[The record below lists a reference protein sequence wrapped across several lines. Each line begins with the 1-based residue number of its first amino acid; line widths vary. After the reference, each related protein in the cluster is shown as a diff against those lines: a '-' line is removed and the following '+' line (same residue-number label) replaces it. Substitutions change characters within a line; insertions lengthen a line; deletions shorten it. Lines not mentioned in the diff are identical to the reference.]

1 VVSAAAAAV
10 VAAAAPARVG
20 EVQMRT
26 HTFLSHLDHARIVN
40 AIKELEAKTSGE
52 VRVYIQR
59 GTFKEDALPR
69 AQKKFLELGMQKTRE
84 RNAVL
89 IFVAPREQ
97 KFAVVG
103 DEGIHQK
110 SGEQF
115 WQELVEKMRGH
126 FQREEFTDALVEAI
140 ESAGQLLARYFPK
153 GSDRGNELPDNI
165 VEG

>member
-1 VVSAAAAAV
+1 
-10 VAAAAPARVG
+10 
-20 EVQMRT
+20 MRT
-26 HTFLSHLDHARIVN
+26 HKFLSELDHERIVK
-40 AIKELEAKTSGE
+40 AIKEVEAKTSGE

-59 GTFKEDALPR
+59 GKFQEEALAR

-110 SGEQF
+110 CGAQF
-115 WQELVEKMRGH
+115 WQELVEKMRRH
-126 FQREEFTDALVEAI
+126 FQQEEFTDALVEAM
-140 ESAGQLLARYFPK
+140 ESTGQLLARYFPK
-153 GSDRGNELPDNI
+153 SSDRGNELSDEI

>member
-1 VVSAAAAAV
+1 
-10 VAAAAPARVG
+10 
-20 EVQMRT
+20 MRT
-26 HTFLSHLDHARIVN
+26 HIFLSQLDHERIVK

-59 GTFKEDALPR
+59 GKFQEEALTR
-69 AQKKFLELGMQKTRE
+69 AEKKFIELGMQKTRE

-110 SGEQF
+110 CGAQF
-115 WQELVEKMRGH
+115 WQELVEKMRRH
-126 FQREEFTDALVEAI
+126 FQQEEFTDALVEAI
-140 ESAGQLLARYFPK
+140 ESTGQLLGRYFPK
-153 GSDRGNELPDNI
+153 SSDRGNELPDD
-165 VEG
+165 VLEG

>member
-1 VVSAAAAAV
+1 
-10 VAAAAPARVG
+10 
-20 EVQMRT
+20 MRT
-26 HTFLSHLDHARIVN
+26 HKFLSQLDHDRIVK
-40 AIKELEAKTSGE
+40 AIKQGEATTSGE

-59 GTFKEDALPR
+59 GKFQEEALPR

-103 DEGIHQK
+103 DEGIHEK
-110 SGEQF
+110 CGERF
-115 WQELVEKMRGH
+115 WQELVEKMRRH
-126 FQREEFTDALVEAI
+126 FQEEEFTDALVEAI
-140 ESAGQLLARYFPK
+140 ESTGQLLARYFPK
-153 GSDRGNELPDNI
+153 SSDRGNELPDQI